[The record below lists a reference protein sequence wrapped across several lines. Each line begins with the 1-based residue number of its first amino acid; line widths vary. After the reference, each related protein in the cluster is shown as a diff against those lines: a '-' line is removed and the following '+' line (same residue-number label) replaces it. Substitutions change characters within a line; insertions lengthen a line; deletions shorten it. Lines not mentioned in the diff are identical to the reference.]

1 MLGINGV
8 GYIVDKEDTQCY
20 TTTVNIS
27 SKAEYGI
34 RAMVEIAAAN
44 GPLKRG
50 VIARRQGIPIPFLTQ
65 VLRALV
71 NAGLVSSSRGPDG
84 GYLLAQPA
92 DGITLLD
99 IVTRLQGPVMPK
111 GCLETHGSDAC
122 LIGGADCLLR
132 EVWSALKS
140 ANEQVLRS
148 VTLDDL
154 SPVHRGG

>member
-1 MLGINGV
+1 M
-8 GYIVDKEDTQCY
+8 
-20 TTTVNIS
+20 NIS

-50 VIARRQGIPIPFLTQ
+50 VIAGRQAIPIPFLTQ

-71 NAGLVSSSRGPDG
+71 HAGLVRSSRGPDG
-84 GYLLAQPA
+84 GYVLAQPA
-92 DGITLLD
+92 ESITLLD

-111 GCLETHGSDAC
+111 GCLETNGSDAC
-122 LIGGADCLLR
+122 LAGGADCLLR
-132 EVWSALKS
+132 DVWSALKS

>member
-1 MLGINGV
+1 M
-8 GYIVDKEDTQCY
+8 
-20 TTTVNIS
+20 NIS

-34 RAMVEIAAAN
+34 RAMVEIAASD
-44 GPLKRG
+44 GPLKRSA
-50 VIARRQGIPIPFLTQ
+50 IARRQGIPIPFLTQ

-71 NAGLVSSSRGPDG
+71 NTGLVSSSRGPYG

-92 DGITLLD
+92 DSITLLD

-111 GCLETHGSDAC
+111 GCLETSGLDAC

-132 EVWSALKS
+132 DVWSALKS
-140 ANEQVLRS
+140 ANEQVLRG

-154 SPVHRGG
+154 SPVHKGG